1 MYGIQPLSGLVVDP
15 SKASSAPMWSSVG
28 FKEDIGE
35 GGLENGG
42 GGRGGA

>member
-1 MYGIQPLSGLVVDP
+1 MAFSHWVNLLWDP

-28 FKEDIGE
+28 FKKDIGE
-35 GGLENGG
+35 GGLGNGG

>member
-1 MYGIQPLSGLVVDP
+1 MDLSYDP
-15 SKASSAPMWSSVG
+15 SKASGAPMWSSVG

-35 GGLENGG
+35 GGLGNSG